1 MQEANEVPKLCH
13 VIEQKLCLPEKE
25 VKSSLRN
32 FLTSEEFVKWVVE
45 DIGIRLNEDE
55 RKVSV
60 EYLDSSGIVSN
71 QSLIIPCYYCLDR
84 SGCVIMSS
92 VHSSLRPTSLSACR
106 LRNLAKCH

>member
-25 VKSSLRN
+25 EKSLLRN

-71 QSLIIPCYYCLDR
+71 QTLLIPCYYFDIDCE
-84 SGCVIMSS
+84 SWSS
-92 VHSSLRPTSLSACR
+92 NLSSTALVVS
-106 LRNLAKCH
+106 